1 MPKGTKVHRCYEK
14 LKGKKGK
21 GSAAAI
27 CQKSTGQSLKTG
39 KPLKGASDE
48 RKRKMG

>member
-1 MPKGTKVHRCYEK
+1 MPKGTKVEKCYTK

-27 CQKSTGQSLKTG
+27 CQKSTGQSLATG
-39 KPLKGASDE
+39 KKIKKKS
-48 RKRKMG
+48 